1 MSYYTEIRQMTGPLD
16 VLIVDDTDGC
26 RDLYSLWFEAEYSV
40 ETAPN
45 GTVALDQIS
54 NETDIVL
61 LDRNMPGP
69 SGLDVASEIRSDG
82 YDCQIVMVSS
92 ERREFDIS
100 ASPVDDYVQK
110 PADRETLVSAVEQI
124 ATQRLYQSALS
135 EYFAVSATVGRAETR
150 APRDQ
155 LETVEEYLRL
165 REQAEQ
171 KRADANS
178 ILDGRN
184 LDWETAFQ
192 SLQGVAGGS
201 NALAAPQ
208 LQ

>member
-1 MSYYTEIRQMTGPLD
+1 MTGSLE

-26 RDLYSLWFEAEYSV
+26 RDLYSLWFEPEYNV

-45 GTVALDQIS
+45 GTVALDQVS
-54 NETDIVL
+54 RETDIVL

-69 SGLDVASEIRSDG
+69 SGLDVAEEIRSEG

-92 ERREFDIS
+92 ESQEFDIA
-100 ASPVDDYVQK
+100 ASPIDDYVQK
-110 PADRETLVSAVEQI
+110 PADRDTLVSAVEQI
-124 ATQRLYQSALS
+124 ATQRLYQTALS
-135 EYFAVSATVGRAETR
+135 EFFAVSATVGRAQTR

-165 REQAEQ
+165 CEQAEQ
-171 KRADANS
+171 KQADANS
-178 ILDGRN
+178 ILEGRD

-192 SLQGVAGGS
+192 SLQGAAGGS
-201 NALAAPQ
+201 HSAATPQ
-208 LQ
+208 VQ